1 MLISSTFEKTSKSC
15 SGLSVDRSWPTHVRL
30 PIDLEHLGLQQLSQS
45 SLSDFIDRCHAKG
58 IDMPDIKTESNL
70 HISLSKPFTLSYLQ
84 IESFIAAFERE
95 KSLLYSVSLDCIGMY
110 STFLNETQTK
120 VFLVLKVEDRSHKL
134 AKNIEIIDHILSSFG
149 APIFYENAI
158 FHISVASFDLSD
170 THVAAVT
177 DKWMPVPELPN
188 KCSVVPTKFKDASIE
203 SSALALLT
211 YGESDSDSEGATSD
225 KVSIIRLP
233 VFKTILLS
241 IGNREHFIECGNK

>member
-1 MLISSTFEKTSKSC
+1 
-15 SGLSVDRSWPTHVRL
+15 
-30 PIDLEHLGLQQLSQS
+30 
-45 SLSDFIDRCHAKG
+45 
-58 IDMPDIKTESNL
+58 
-70 HISLSKPFTLSYLQ
+70 
-84 IESFIAAFERE
+84 
-95 KSLLYSVSLDCIGMY
+95 MY

-149 APIFYENAI
+149 APIFYEVSVCFCLSTLFMVMFSLFEECNISYQVTYTNTSFPFI
-158 FHISVASFDLSD
+158 FSISPITYIHGSVASFDLSD